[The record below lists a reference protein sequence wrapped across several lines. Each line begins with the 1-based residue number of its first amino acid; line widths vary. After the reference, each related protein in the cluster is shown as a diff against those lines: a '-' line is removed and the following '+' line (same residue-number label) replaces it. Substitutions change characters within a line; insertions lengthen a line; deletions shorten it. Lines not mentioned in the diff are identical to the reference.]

1 MAGKRNQDKT
11 DTVEQTEQTD
21 IVEQLEQTGAV
32 EQAKPIEQ
40 TEQTEPTEP
49 TEPTEQIEQS
59 EQTDTV
65 EQVEQPEKPK
75 TTNQKAGKEKPTKG
89 NKITTD
95 TVNSV
100 SKIPE
105 FVKVRVIHGYDLF
118 HPYSNKCVTTELQ
131 EFPCD
136 SWVLAQ
142 LRAGFVEMYT
152 VTNERLLW
160 TNGKLVYEK

>member
-21 IVEQLEQTGAV
+21 IVEQLEQTDTV
-32 EQAKPIEQ
+32 EQI
-40 TEQTEPTEP
+40 EPTEQ

>member
-11 DTVEQTEQTD
+11 DTVEQT
-21 IVEQLEQTGAV
+21 EQTGAV

-40 TEQTEPTEP
+40 TEQTEPTEL
-49 TEPTEQIEQS
+49 TEQIEQS

>member
-1 MAGKRNQDKT
+1 MAGKRNQGKT
-11 DTVEQTEQTD
+11 DTVEQLEQIDTVEQTEQTGQ
-21 IVEQLEQTGAV
+21 VEQSEQ
-32 EQAKPIEQ
+32 
-40 TEQTEPTEP
+40 
-49 TEPTEQIEQS
+49 TEQIEQS